1 VDYHGGGWV
10 IGSLASDEPWC
21 RQACQK
27 VGCIILNVEYRMA
40 PDFPHPVPLTDSW
53 AALKWAF
60 ENAEELGID
69 KERVSIGGISAGG
82 QISAVLALLARD
94 EPGMPKLVLQMLIV
108 PSVDARFI
116 PLEGSCDP
124 STPYESLK
132 AHEFAPCLPL
142 QRLRWFYKLWLG
154 TDVGMYCHSNSS
166 RETPN

>member
-1 VDYHGGGWV
+1 
-10 IGSLASDEPWC
+10 
-21 RQACQK
+21 
-27 VGCIILNVEYRMA
+27 MA

-60 ENAEELGID
+60 ANAEELGID
-69 KERVSIGGISAGG
+69 KERVSIGGLSAGG
-82 QISAVLALLARD
+82 QISAVFALLARD
-94 EPGMPKLVLQMLIV
+94 EPGIPKLVLQMLVV
-108 PSVDARFI
+108 PIVDARFI

-142 QRLRWFYKLWLG
+142 QRLRWFYNLWLG

-166 RETPN
+166 RETPS